1 VQLVGQR
8 RENVKIAG
16 ISGLVKWHGRKSHRY
31 GQRGGPGMLFARF
44 AACSRRRVESPAS
57 NAVWIVLAALASL
70 FALVQT
76 ARIAWTRFARSWSVR
91 ERARRAGEGELR
103 AEPMLRAAGY
113 EVLDRQVRGGWTVY
127 ADGEPLA
134 IGLRADLLVAR
145 GGRRYIAEVKTGKL
159 APRLDHAATRRQLLE
174 YRVAFGV
181 DGILLVDAEAERVT
195 VVELGERGAAD
206 PEESRRGFAFAF
218 TVLLT
223 GISIGV
229 VMGWFF
235 HAR

>member
-1 VQLVGQR
+1 
-8 RENVKIAG
+8 
-16 ISGLVKWHGRKSHRY
+16 
-31 GQRGGPGMLFARF
+31 
-44 AACSRRRVESPAS
+44 VETSAPS
-57 NAVWIVLAALASL
+57 AVWIALAALASL
-70 FALVQT
+70 LALVQT

-91 ERARRAGEGELR
+91 ARARRAVEGELR

-145 GGRRYIAEVKTGKL
+145 GGRRYVAEVKTGKL

-174 YRVAFGV
+174 YRIAFGV
-181 DGILLVDAEAERVT
+181 DGVLLVDAEAERVT

-206 PEESRRGFAFAF
+206 REERRGGFAFASS
-218 TVLLT
+218 VLLA

-229 VMGWFF
+229 AMGWFL